1 METQTV
7 RHKKS
12 PSTRGWWALCLM
24 KIAMGVVGL
33 RVDVMRRWCQA
44 VIFAFPLL
52 TALREGKVLRLAEGV
67 THSRIMGRNGL
78 VEIIRLSITPSANRN
93 SCRVAR
99 LVGVDTQG
107 SVLRPQP
114 WAGESQLC
122 QSCCCLRS
130 LHYIV
135 PQIQNG
141 ILNFGRRIINYIL
154 NFAHFLPKK
163 WMFGLIVVLFG

>member
-33 RVDVMRRWCQA
+33 LVDVMRRWCQA

-114 WAGESQLC
+114 WAGETQLR
-122 QSCCCLRS
+122 QSCCCLRRPLPMPS
-130 LHYIV
+130 ES
-135 PQIQNG
+135 PSP
-141 ILNFGRRIINYIL
+141 
-154 NFAHFLPKK
+154 ALPKGREPH
-163 WMFGLIVVLFG
+163 WRPLPSPPQGAGAPSCCV